1 MKEEKH
7 SLTENERKPKHPG
20 HINNRK
26 KKKEKRQNRE
36 EMRLLAGCG
45 CFELNQKPIF
55 ILRQELTENISLPSP
70 EGERMKKSVSEN
82 GKLKISGS
90 ERWR

>member
-1 MKEEKH
+1 
-7 SLTENERKPKHPG
+7 
-20 HINNRK
+20 
-26 KKKEKRQNRE
+26 
-36 EMRLLAGCG
+36 MRLLAGCG

-90 ERWR
+90 PGCGGEKQKNVFSKG